1 MILRL
6 SGGRRLQ
13 SPLGDKAR
21 PTTARVRLA
30 VMNILAPRMSGCRWL
45 DLCCGSGVMACEA
58 LQRGAS
64 QLVAVE
70 QDRRIAQVAR
80 TNLASVAATHPE
92 CAWQV
97 HCRDVLAWLKSNNP
111 AGLSAAQGGDL
122 AKGSDLAQGFDL
134 IYLDPPYASGLYA
147 PVAKALAEHHW
158 LAPGGLLLW
167 ECASASP
174 PAVPQG
180 WTLEQQRRYG
190 TTTLM
195 LLSRRAGCPGDTGSR
210 RP

>member
-1 MILRL
+1 MSLRL

-30 VMNILAPRMSGCRWL
+30 VMNIVAPRLRGCRWL

-58 LQRGAS
+58 LQRGVS

-70 QDRRIAQVAR
+70 QDRRIAQVAQA
-80 TNLASVAATHPE
+80 NLTAVAAGNPE
-92 CAWQV
+92 CGWQV
-97 HCRDVLAWLKSNNP
+97 HCREVLAWLKTNTP
-111 AGLSAAQGGDL
+111 TALGV
-122 AKGSDLAQGFDL
+122 AQGFEL
-134 IYLDPPYASGLYA
+134 IYLDPPYASGLYG
-147 PVAKALAEHHW
+147 PVAAALARGQW
-158 LAPGGLLLW
+158 LSRDGLLLW
-167 ECASASP
+167 ECATASP

-195 LLSRRAGCPGDTGSR
+195 LLSRRAGCPGDTDST